1 MRPNDP
7 RLRAQLMVAR
17 RPLAVVVAAG
27 VLGAVLLIAQTY
39 AVAGLLIAA
48 VRGSGTVSG
57 WGVNGWGVGDWG
69 LAVIAVFVGRGVLGV
84 ASDLAGA
91 RAAGVVGADL
101 RRRVVGAI
109 LRGQTGSSGSLS
121 ALATRGVSAAEPYLT
136 RYVPALVL
144 ACVLPVMVLAVIAW
158 TDPLSGLIVL
168 LTLPLIP
175 IFGVLV
181 GLATRD
187 QATSQW
193 RVMAALAGHFLDVMR
208 GLPTLVAFGRASA
221 QSRVIAAITDRYR
234 RRTLETLKIA
244 FASAAVLELV
254 ATISVAL
261 VAVTI
266 GIRLASGSVDLQ
278 TALVVLLLAPEAY
291 WPLRRVGTEFH
302 AAAEG
307 SATLEA
313 TATLTPASREV
324 TPAGRDVTSAGR
336 EVTDC
341 RLDLQE
347 RPLGV
352 GLELDEVALTYPD
365 RRQPALSPAS
375 ASIPDRGITAI
386 VGPSGCGKSTL
397 LATMAGLHETY
408 AGTVELDG
416 QTPAAGDGWRE
427 RFAYLPQRPVFVGGT
442 IADNLRLGASDAAES
457 DLWRVLKRVA
467 LAERIAEL
475 PGGLG
480 ADLAE
485 DGRSLSAGERAR
497 LALARVVLSDRPW
510 VLLDE
515 PTAHLDADTER
526 IIAETVTALSRD
538 RAVVLVAHRQPLID
552 LADQLI
558 TLPAEESPLQVERSL
573 LQAEAAS
580 GDVSAC
586 RTDASTCR
594 SDAST
599 GVSDFSAGRGALW
612 GAAVVGGLSWAS
624 GVALTALAGWLIIK
638 ASYHPVVL
646 TLVVAMVGVRTFGIA
661 RPVLRYLERL
671 WSHDSALRLLAKR
684 RVEIYDALVPLVPG
698 ALPGRRG
705 DVLASVVDDVDAVL
719 DEELRVRLPVREYAV
734 AASLAVAVTA
744 LIDPVASALAAATV
758 LAAAA
763 AYWIAYAGAA
773 RAEETSIQ
781 VRARVS
787 EQVVEA
793 VQTATER
800 RMWQASEPV
809 LQALG
814 DLARRATRS
823 TVTAAGSSAVAK
835 AVVLVTCGAAVA
847 ATAAYAGTSDGP
859 MLALLV
865 LVPLA
870 LAEPAAT
877 LADAGAARAR
887 TRAAR
892 RRLDELTDRSPAV
905 VAPTH
910 PKQPTED
917 VTITFD
923 AVTARPGSTSPD
935 GTSDGQPVE
944 LPDLHITPGARIG
957 IVGPSGSGKSTMAA
971 LMLRF
976 LDPETGTISLG
987 AHSIRDLDPGDVRT
1001 QVGLVDDD
1009 PHVFASSLVENVRL
1023 ARPAATDADV
1033 EAAIRRA
1040 HLGAW
1045 LDALPAGL
1053 HTRLGDGAAQVSGG
1067 ERARLAVARSMLAG
1081 HKVLVL
1087 DEPLAHL
1094 DTSTATSL
1102 AHEVL
1107 SREDGTTDGRPD
1119 GSYRSDGSPDGPLG
1133 GTKTVLWMTHTS
1145 TGLGLTDSV
1154 VDLQRMG
1161 KRDGVDRAK
1170 DDPGLLARRPRGSTS
1185 GADDPARQP

>member
-7 RLRAQLMVAR
+7 RLRAQLSVAR

-39 AVAGLLIAA
+39 AVTGLLISAI
-48 VRGSGTVSG
+48 RHTGSVSG
-57 WGVNGWGVGDWG
+57 WA
-69 LAVIAVFVGRGVLGV
+69 LAVVAVFAGRAVVGVV
-84 ASDLAGA
+84 SDVAGA

-109 LRGQTGSSGSLS
+109 LRGRSGSSGSLS

-144 ACVLPVMVLAVIAW
+144 ACVLPVMVLAVIVW
-158 TDPLSGLIVL
+158 TDPLSGLIVG

-187 QATSQW
+187 QAASQW
-193 RVMAALAGHFLDVMR
+193 RAMSALAGHFLDVMK
-208 GLPTLVAFGRASA
+208 GLPTLVAFGRATA
-221 QSRVIAAITDRYR
+221 QSRVIATITDRYR

-244 FASAAVLELV
+244 FASSAVLELV

-261 VAVTI
+261 VAVII
-266 GIRLASGSVDLQ
+266 GVRLAAGSVDLQ

-307 SATLEA
+307 TATLEA
-313 TATLTPASREV
+313 TADCVGLDTPSPSGSGGSTNARELQLGDVSV
-324 TPAGRDVTSAGR
+324 TYPGR
-336 EVTDC
+336 E
-341 RLDLQE
+341 R
-347 RPLGV
+347 
-352 GLELDEVALTYPD
+352 
-365 RRQPALSPAS
+365 PALAPVSATVPA
-375 ASIPDRGITAI
+375 RGITAI

-397 LATMAGLHETY
+397 LATIAGLHETY

-416 QTPAAGDGWRE
+416 QTPAAGDEWRR
-427 RFAYLPQRPVFVGGT
+427 RFAYLPQRPVFVSGT
-442 IADNLRLGASDAAES
+442 IADNLRLGSPEATES
-457 DLWRVLKRVA
+457 DLWHVLKRVA
-467 LAERIAEL
+467 LADRVADL

-515 PTAHLDADTER
+515 PTAHLDPDTER
-526 IIAETVTALSRD
+526 IIADTVTDLARD
-538 RAVVLVAHRQPLID
+538 RAVVLVAHRQALID
-552 LADQLI
+552 IADQVI
-558 TLPAEESPLQVERSL
+558 TLPAKALPAETVEVAAETAELVAETAELADES
-573 LQAEAAS
+573 
-580 GDVSAC
+580 
-586 RTDASTCR
+586 
-594 SDAST
+594 
-599 GVSDFSAGRGALW
+599 GVSSPTTTDSPATTHDSAATSEDSARVALW
-612 GAAVVGGLSWAS
+612 GSAVVGGLSWAS

-638 ASYHPVVL
+638 ASYHPVIL
-646 TLVVAMVGVRTFGIA
+646 TLVAAMVGVRTFGIA

-719 DEELRVRLPVREYAV
+719 DEELRVRLPIREYAIV
-734 AASLAVAVTA
+734 AALAVLATA
-744 LIDPVASALAAATV
+744 LIDPVAGAFTAATV
-758 LAAAA
+758 LAAGAA
-763 AYWIAYAGAA
+763 FGIAYAGAA
-773 RAEETSIQ
+773 RAEHISVT

-793 VQTATER
+793 TQTATER

-809 LQALG
+809 LDTLD
-814 DLARRATRS
+814 DLDGTATRAT
-823 TVTAAGSSAVAK
+823 TTAAAASSTAK
-835 AVVLVTCGAAVA
+835 AIVLITAGAAVA
-847 ATAAYAGTSDGP
+847 ATAAYTTVSDGP
-859 MLALLV
+859 MLALLT

-887 TRAAR
+887 TRAAQ
-892 RRLDELTDRSPAV
+892 RRLDDLTSRPPAV
-905 VAPTH
+905 RAPER
-910 PKQPTED
+910 PEQPTD
-917 VTITFD
+917 DTTITITG
-923 AVTARPGSTSPD
+923 VTARPG
-935 GTSDGQPVE
+935 GQAAGHGVE
-944 LPDLHITPGARIG
+944 IPDLHVEPGARIG
-957 IVGPSGSGKSTMAA
+957 IVGPSGSGKSTLAA
-971 LMLRF
+971 LLLRF
-976 LDPETGTISLG
+976 LDPDTGTITLG
-987 AHSIRDLDPGDVRT
+987 GRSARDMDPQDVRKI
-1001 QVGLVDDD
+1001 VGLVDDD

-1023 ARPAATDADV
+1023 ARPEASDDQV
-1033 EAAIRRA
+1033 EQALRRA
-1040 HLGAW
+1040 HLGDW

-1053 HTRLGDGAAQVSGG
+1053 KTRLGDGAAEVSGG
-1067 ERARLAVARSMLAG
+1067 ERARLAVARSLLAG

-1094 DTSTATSL
+1094 DTATAASL
-1102 AHEVL
+1102 AREVL
-1107 SREDGTTDGRPD
+1107 AREDGSTAGAEP
-1119 GSYRSDGSPDGPLG
+1119 GPHG
-1133 GTKTVLWMTHTS
+1133 GTKSVLWMTHTS
-1145 TGLGLTDSV
+1145 TGLGLTDTV
-1154 VDLQRMG
+1154 VSLQRMG
-1161 KRDGVDRAK
+1161 EV
-1170 DDPGLLARRPRGSTS
+1170 RRC
-1185 GADDPARQP
+1185 

>member
-7 RLRAQLMVAR
+7 RLRAQLSVAR
-17 RPLAVVVAAG
+17 RPLAVVVGAG

-39 AVAGLLIAA
+39 AVTGLLISAI
-48 VRGSGTVSG
+48 RDTGSVSG
-57 WGVNGWGVGDWG
+57 WA
-69 LAVIAVFVGRGVLGV
+69 LAVVAVFAGRAVLGV
-84 ASDLAGA
+84 VSDVAGA

-109 LRGQTGSSGSLS
+109 LRGRSESSGSLS

-144 ACVLPVMVLAVIAW
+144 ACVLPVMVLAVIVW
-158 TDPLSGLIVL
+158 TDPLSGLIVG

-187 QATSQW
+187 QAASQW
-193 RVMAALAGHFLDVMR
+193 RAMSALAGHFLDVMK
-208 GLPTLVAFGRASA
+208 GLPTLVAFGRATA
-221 QSRVIAAITDRYR
+221 QSRVIATITDRYR

-244 FASAAVLELV
+244 FASSAVLELV

-261 VAVTI
+261 VAVII
-266 GIRLASGSVDLQ
+266 GVRLAAGSVDLQ

-307 SATLEA
+307 TATLEA
-313 TATLTPASREV
+313 TADLSARDV
-324 TPAGRDVTSAGR
+324 TRVGRDVTDCHLDRR
-336 EVTDC
+336 ER
-341 RLDLQE
+341 RLGMS
-347 RPLGV
+347 LGEV
-352 GLELDEVALTYPD
+352 GLTYPG
-365 RRQPALSPAS
+365 RERPALAPVS
-375 ASIPDRGITAI
+375 ATVPGRGITAI

-416 QTPAAGDGWRE
+416 QTPAAGDEWRR
-427 RFAYLPQRPVFVGGT
+427 RFAYLPQRPVFVSGT
-442 IADNLRLGASDAAES
+442 IADNLRLGSPEATES

-467 LAERIAEL
+467 LADRIADL

-497 LALARVVLSDRPW
+497 LALARVVLSDRSW

-515 PTAHLDADTER
+515 PTAHLDPDTER
-526 IIAETVTALSRD
+526 IIADTVTDLARD
-538 RAVVLVAHRQPLID
+538 RAVVLVAHREALID
-552 LADQLI
+552 IADQVI
-558 TLPAEESPLQVERSL
+558 TLSAGTPPAEASPASAETSLPSVET
-573 LQAEAAS
+573 ATA
-580 GDVSAC
+580 
-586 RTDASTCR
+586 DASADVP
-594 SDAST
+594 DASADVPD
-599 GVSDFSAGRGALW
+599 GSARVALW
-612 GAAVVGGLSWAS
+612 GSAVVGGLSWAS

-638 ASYHPVVL
+638 ASYQPVIL
-646 TLVVAMVGVRTFGIA
+646 TLVAAMVGVRTFGIA

-734 AASLAVAVTA
+734 VAALAVLAAA
-744 LIDPVASALAAATV
+744 LIDPVAGAFTAATV
-758 LAAAA
+758 LAAGAA
-763 AYWIAYAGAA
+763 FGIAYAGAA
-773 RAEETSIQ
+773 RAENISVT

-793 VQTATER
+793 TQTATER
-800 RMWQASEPV
+800 RMWQAGEPV
-809 LQALG
+809 LQTLD
-814 DLARRATRS
+814 DLAGTATRAT
-823 TVTAAGSSAVAK
+823 TTAASASSLAK
-835 AVVLVTCGAAVA
+835 AIVLVTAGAAVA
-847 ATAAYAGTSDGP
+847 ATAAYATVSDGP
-859 MLALLV
+859 MLALLT

-887 TRAAR
+887 TRAAQ
-892 RRLDELTDRSPAV
+892 RRLDDLTSRSPAV
-905 VAPTH
+905 ETPEH
-910 PKQPTED
+910 PEPPSDDT
-917 VTITFD
+917 TITITG
-923 AVTARPGSTSPD
+923 VTAHPG
-935 GTSDGQPVE
+935 GQTIGQSVGQSVE
-944 LPDLHITPGARIG
+944 IPDLHVEPGARIG
-957 IVGPSGSGKSTMAA
+957 IVGPSGSGKSTLAA
-971 LMLRF
+971 LLLRF
-976 LDPETGTISLG
+976 LDPDTGTITLG
-987 AHSIRDLDPGDVRT
+987 GRSTGDMDPQDVRKI
-1001 QVGLVDDD
+1001 VGLVDDD

-1023 ARPAATDADV
+1023 ARPGATDEEV
-1033 EAAIRRA
+1033 EQAIRRA
-1040 HLGAW
+1040 HLGDW
-1045 LDALPAGL
+1045 LDALPAGMQ
-1053 HTRLGDGAAQVSGG
+1053 TRLGDGAAEVSGG
-1067 ERARLAVARSMLAG
+1067 ERARLAVARSLLAG

-1094 DTSTATSL
+1094 DTATAASLAREVLAREDDSTAG
-1102 AHEVL
+1102 AE
-1107 SREDGTTDGRPD
+1107 P
-1119 GSYRSDGSPDGPLG
+1119 GPHG

-1145 TGLGLTDSV
+1145 TGLGLTDTV
-1154 VDLQRMG
+1154 VSLQRMG
-1161 KRDGVDRAK
+1161 EV
-1170 DDPGLLARRPRGSTS
+1170 RRC
-1185 GADDPARQP
+1185 

>member
-7 RLRAQLMVAR
+7 RLRAQLSVAR

-39 AVAGLLIAA
+39 AVTGLLISAI
-48 VRGSGTVSG
+48 RDTGS
-57 WGVNGWGVGDWG
+57 VNGWA
-69 LAVIAVFVGRGVLGV
+69 LAVVAVFAGRAAVGVV
-84 ASDLAGA
+84 SDVAGA

-109 LRGQTGSSGSLS
+109 LRGRAGSSGSLS

-158 TDPLSGLIVL
+158 TDPLSGLIVG

-187 QATSQW
+187 QAASQW
-193 RVMAALAGHFLDVMR
+193 RAMSALAGHFLDVMK
-208 GLPTLVAFGRASA
+208 GLPTLVAFGRAGA
-221 QSRVIAAITDRYR
+221 QSRVIATITDRYR
-234 RRTLETLKIA
+234 RRTLETLKVA
-244 FASAAVLELV
+244 FASSAVLELV

-261 VAVTI
+261 VAVII
-266 GIRLASGSVDLQ
+266 GVRLAAGSVDLQ

-307 SATLEA
+307 TATLEA
-313 TATLTPASREV
+313 TADLSARDVSRV
-324 TPAGRDVTSAGR
+324 GRDVTDCQLDRR
-336 EVTDC
+336 ER
-341 RLDLQE
+341 RLGMSLA
-347 RPLGV
+347 GV
-352 GLELDEVALTYPD
+352 GLTYPG
-365 RRQPALSPAS
+365 RERPALAPVSATVPA
-375 ASIPDRGITAI
+375 RGITAI

-397 LATMAGLHETY
+397 LATIAGLHETY

-416 QTPAAGDGWRE
+416 QTPAAGNEWR
-427 RFAYLPQRPVFVGGT
+427 RLFAYLPQRPVFVSGT
-442 IADNLRLGASDAAES
+442 IADNLRLGSPEATES
-457 DLWRVLKRVA
+457 DLWRVLKQVA
-467 LAERIAEL
+467 LADRIADL
-475 PGGLG
+475 RGGLG

-515 PTAHLDADTER
+515 PTAHLDPDTER
-526 IIAETVTALSRD
+526 IIADTVTDLARD
-538 RAVVLVAHRQPLID
+538 RAVVLVAHRQALID
-552 LADQLI
+552 IADQVIAL
-558 TLPAEESPLQVERSL
+558 TAETPPAETSPASAETSLPSVEK
-573 LQAEAAS
+573 ATA
-580 GDVSAC
+580 DVSADVP
-586 RTDASTCR
+586 DASA
-594 SDAST
+594 DVPD
-599 GVSDFSAGRGALW
+599 GSARVALW
-612 GAAVVGGLSWAS
+612 GSAVVGGLSWAS

-638 ASYHPVVL
+638 ASYHPVIL
-646 TLVVAMVGVRTFGIA
+646 TLVAAMVGVRTFGIA

-719 DEELRVRLPVREYAV
+719 DEELRVRLPIREYAV
-734 AASLAVAVTA
+734 VAALAVLATA
-744 LIDPVASALAAATV
+744 LIDPVAGAFTTATV
-758 LAAAA
+758 LAAGAA
-763 AYWIAYAGAA
+763 FGIAYAGAA
-773 RAEETSIQ
+773 RAEQISVT

-793 VQTATER
+793 TQTATER

-809 LQALG
+809 LDTLD
-814 DLARRATRS
+814 DLAGTATKA
-823 TVTAAGSSAVAK
+823 TTTAASASSLAK
-835 AVVLVTCGAAVA
+835 AIVLVTAGAAVA
-847 ATAAYAGTSDGP
+847 ATAAYATVGDGP
-859 MLALLV
+859 MLALLT

-887 TRAAR
+887 TRAAQ
-892 RRLDELTDRSPAV
+892 RRLDDLTSRPPAV
-905 VAPTH
+905 EAPEH
-910 PKQPTED
+910 PERPTGD
-917 VTITFD
+917 TTIKVTG
-923 AVTARPGSTSPD
+923 VTAHPGGPAVGHS
-935 GTSDGQPVE
+935 VE
-944 LPDLHITPGARIG
+944 IPDLHVEPGARIG
-957 IVGPSGSGKSTMAA
+957 IVGPSGSGKSTLAA
-971 LMLRF
+971 LLLRF
-976 LDPETGTISLG
+976 LDPDTGTITLG
-987 AHSIRDLDPGDVRT
+987 GRSTGDMDPQDVRKI
-1001 QVGLVDDD
+1001 VGLVDDD
-1009 PHVFASSLVENVRL
+1009 PHVFASSLVENIRL
-1023 ARPAATDADV
+1023 ARPEATDDEV
-1033 EAAIRRA
+1033 EQAIRRA
-1040 HLGAW
+1040 HLGDW

-1053 HTRLGDGAAQVSGG
+1053 KTRLGDGAAEVSGG
-1067 ERARLAVARSMLAG
+1067 ERARIAVARSLLAG

-1094 DTSTATSL
+1094 DTATAASL
-1102 AHEVL
+1102 AREVL
-1107 SREDGTTDGRPD
+1107 AREDGSTAGAETGTEP
-1119 GSYRSDGSPDGPLG
+1119 GAEPGPHG

-1145 TGLGLTDSV
+1145 TGLGLTDTV
-1154 VDLQRMG
+1154 VSLQRMG
-1161 KRDGVDRAK
+1161 EV
-1170 DDPGLLARRPRGSTS
+1170 RRC
-1185 GADDPARQP
+1185 

>member
-7 RLRAQLMVAR
+7 RLRAQLSVAR

-39 AVAGLLIAA
+39 AVTGLLISAI
-48 VRGSGTVSG
+48 RDTGSVSG
-57 WGVNGWGVGDWG
+57 WA
-69 LAVIAVFVGRGVLGV
+69 LAVVAVFAGRAVVGVV
-84 ASDLAGA
+84 SDVAGA

-109 LRGQTGSSGSLS
+109 LRGRSGSSGSLS

-144 ACVLPVMVLAVIAW
+144 ACVLPVMVLAVIVW
-158 TDPLSGLIVL
+158 TDPLSGLIVG

-187 QATSQW
+187 QAASQW
-193 RVMAALAGHFLDVMR
+193 RAMSALAGHFLDVMK
-208 GLPTLVAFGRASA
+208 GLPTLVAFGRATA
-221 QSRVIAAITDRYR
+221 QSRVIATITDRYR

-244 FASAAVLELV
+244 FASSAVLELV

-261 VAVTI
+261 VAVII
-266 GIRLASGSVDLQ
+266 GVRLAAGSVDLQ

-307 SATLEA
+307 TATLEA
-313 TATLTPASREV
+313 TADCVGLDTPSPSGSGGSTNARGLQVGDVSV
-324 TPAGRDVTSAGR
+324 TYPGR
-336 EVTDC
+336 E
-341 RLDLQE
+341 R
-347 RPLGV
+347 
-352 GLELDEVALTYPD
+352 
-365 RRQPALSPAS
+365 PALAPVSATVPA
-375 ASIPDRGITAI
+375 RGITAI

-397 LATMAGLHETY
+397 LATIAGLHETY
-408 AGTVELDG
+408 VGTVELDG
-416 QTPAAGDGWRE
+416 QTPAAGDEWRR
-427 RFAYLPQRPVFVGGT
+427 RFAYLPQRPVFLSGT
-442 IADNLRLGASDAAES
+442 IADNLRLGSPEATES

-467 LAERIAEL
+467 LADRIADL

-497 LALARVVLSDRPW
+497 LALARVVLSDRSW

-515 PTAHLDADTER
+515 PTAHLDPDTER
-526 IIAETVTALSRD
+526 IIADTVTDLARD
-538 RAVVLVAHRQPLID
+538 RAVVLVAHRQALID
-552 LADQLI
+552 IADQVI
-558 TLPAEESPLQVERSL
+558 TVPVEALPAETVEVAAET
-573 LQAEAAS
+573 AEAVAETAEVADE
-580 GDVSAC
+580 G
-586 RTDASTCR
+586 
-594 SDAST
+594 
-599 GVSDFSAGRGALW
+599 GVSSPTTADSPATTHDSAATSEDSARGALW
-612 GAAVVGGLSWAS
+612 GSAVVGGLSWAS

-638 ASYHPVVL
+638 ASYHPVIL
-646 TLVVAMVGVRTFGIA
+646 TLVAAMVGVRTFGIA

-719 DEELRVRLPVREYAV
+719 DEELRVRLPIREYAV
-734 AASLAVAVTA
+734 VAALAVLATA
-744 LIDPVASALAAATV
+744 LIDPVAAAFTTATV
-758 LAAAA
+758 LAAGVAFG
-763 AYWIAYAGAA
+763 IAYAGAA
-773 RAEETSIQ
+773 RAEQISIT

-793 VQTATER
+793 TQTATER

-809 LQALG
+809 LDTLD
-814 DLARRATRS
+814 DLAGTATRAT
-823 TVTAAGSSAVAK
+823 TTAASASSLAK
-835 AVVLVTCGAAVA
+835 AIVLVTAGAAVA
-847 ATAAYAGTSDGP
+847 ATAAYATVGDGP
-859 MLALLV
+859 MLALLT

-887 TRAAR
+887 TRAAQH
-892 RRLDELTDRSPAV
+892 RLDDLTRRPPAV
-905 VAPTH
+905 EAPEN
-910 PKQPTED
+910 PERPTD
-917 VTITFD
+917 DTTITITD
-923 AVTARPGSTSPD
+923 VTARPGD
-935 GTSDGQPVE
+935 GHSVE
-944 LPDLHITPGARIG
+944 LPDLHVEPGARIG
-957 IVGPSGSGKSTMAA
+957 IVGPSGSGKSTLAA
-971 LMLRF
+971 LLLRF
-976 LDPETGTISLG
+976 LDPDTGAITLG
-987 AHSIRDLDPGDVRT
+987 GRWTRDMDPQDVRKI
-1001 QVGLVDDD
+1001 VGLVDDD

-1023 ARPAATDADV
+1023 ARPGATDDEV
-1033 EAAIRRA
+1033 EQAIRRA
-1040 HLGAW
+1040 HLGDW
-1045 LDALPAGL
+1045 LDALPAGMQ
-1053 HTRLGDGAAQVSGG
+1053 TRLGDGAAEVSGG
-1067 ERARLAVARSMLAG
+1067 ERARLAVARSLLAG

-1094 DTSTATSL
+1094 DTATAASL
-1102 AHEVL
+1102 AREVL
-1107 SREDGTTDGRPD
+1107 AREDGSTVGAEP
-1119 GSYRSDGSPDGPLG
+1119 GPHG

-1145 TGLGLTDSV
+1145 TGLGLTDTV
-1154 VDLQRMG
+1154 VSLQRMG
-1161 KRDGVDRAK
+1161 EV
-1170 DDPGLLARRPRGSTS
+1170 RRC
-1185 GADDPARQP
+1185 

>member
-7 RLRAQLMVAR
+7 RLRAQLSVAR

-39 AVAGLLIAA
+39 AVTGLLISAI
-48 VRGSGTVSG
+48 RDTGSVSG
-57 WGVNGWGVGDWG
+57 WA
-69 LAVIAVFVGRGVLGV
+69 LAVVAVFAGRALVGVV
-84 ASDLAGA
+84 SDVAGA

-101 RRRVVGAI
+101 RRRVVGVI
-109 LRGQTGSSGSLS
+109 LRGRSGSSGSLS

-144 ACVLPVMVLAVIAW
+144 ACVLPVMVLAVIVW
-158 TDPLSGLIVL
+158 TDPLSGLIVG

-187 QATSQW
+187 QAASQW
-193 RVMAALAGHFLDVMR
+193 RAMSALAGHFLDVMK
-208 GLPTLVAFGRASA
+208 GLPTLVAFGRAGA
-221 QSRVIAAITDRYR
+221 QSRVIATITDRYR

-244 FASAAVLELV
+244 FASSAVLELV

-261 VAVTI
+261 VAVII
-266 GIRLASGSVDLQ
+266 GVRLAAGSVDLQ

-307 SATLEA
+307 TATLEA
-313 TATLTPASREV
+313 TADL
-324 TPAGRDVTSAGR
+324 SAHR
-336 EVTDC
+336 W
-341 RLDLQE
+341 
-347 RPLGV
+347 
-352 GLELDEVALTYPD
+352 
-365 RRQPALSPAS
+365 LSPAS
-375 ASIPDRGITAI
+375 ASEPVSKPTRLPSALHLDEVSITYPDRERPALAPVSATVPERGITAI

-397 LATMAGLHETY
+397 LATVAGLHETY

-416 QTPAAGDGWRE
+416 QTPAAGDGWRR
-427 RFAYLPQRPVFVGGT
+427 RFAYLPQRPVFVSGT
-442 IADNLRLGASDAAES
+442 IADNLRLGSPDATES
-457 DLWRVLKRVA
+457 DLWHVLKRVA
-467 LAERIAEL
+467 LADRIADL

-515 PTAHLDADTER
+515 PTAHLDPDTER
-526 IIAETVTALSRD
+526 IIADTVTDLARD
-538 RAVVLVAHRQPLID
+538 RAVVLVAHRQALID
-552 LADQLI
+552 IADQVI
-558 TLPAEESPLQVERSL
+558 TLSAESPPAETSPASAETSLPSVET
-573 LQAEAAS
+573 ATA
-580 GDVSAC
+580 DVSADVP
-586 RTDASTCR
+586 DASA
-594 SDAST
+594 DAPD
-599 GVSDFSAGRGALW
+599 GSARVALW
-612 GAAVVGGLSWAS
+612 GSAVVGGLSWAS

-638 ASYHPVVL
+638 ASYHPVIL
-646 TLVVAMVGVRTFGIA
+646 TLVAAMVGVRTFGIA

-684 RVEIYDALVPLVPG
+684 RVEIYDALAPLVPG

-719 DEELRVRLPVREYAV
+719 DEELRVRLPIREYAV
-734 AASLAVAVTA
+734 VAALAVLATA
-744 LIDPVASALAAATV
+744 LIDPVAAAFTTATV
-758 LAAAA
+758 LAAGAA
-763 AYWIAYAGAA
+763 FGIAYAGAA
-773 RAEETSIQ
+773 RAEHISVT

-793 VQTATER
+793 TQTATER

-809 LQALG
+809 LDTLD
-814 DLARRATRS
+814 DLAGTATRAT
-823 TVTAAGSSAVAK
+823 TTAASASSLAK
-835 AVVLVTCGAAVA
+835 AIVLVTAGAAVA
-847 ATAAYAGTSDGP
+847 ATAAYATVGDGP
-859 MLALLV
+859 MLALLT

-887 TRAAR
+887 TRAAQ
-892 RRLDELTDRSPAV
+892 RRLDDLTSRSPAV
-905 VAPTH
+905 EAPEH
-910 PKQPTED
+910 PEQLTD
-917 VTITFD
+917 DTTITITD
-923 AVTARPGSTSPD
+923 VTARPGD
-935 GTSDGQPVE
+935 GHSVE
-944 LPDLHITPGARIG
+944 IPDLHVEPGARIG
-957 IVGPSGSGKSTMAA
+957 IVGPSGSGKSTLAA
-971 LMLRF
+971 LLLRF
-976 LDPETGTISLG
+976 LDPDTGTITLG
-987 AHSIRDLDPGDVRT
+987 GRTTRDMDPQDVRKI
-1001 QVGLVDDD
+1001 VGLVDDD

-1023 ARPAATDADV
+1023 ARPGATDDEV
-1033 EAAIRRA
+1033 EQAIRRA
-1040 HLGAW
+1040 HLGDW

-1053 HTRLGDGAAQVSGG
+1053 KTRLGDGAAEVSGG
-1067 ERARLAVARSMLAG
+1067 ERARLAVARSLLAG

-1094 DTSTATSL
+1094 DTATAASL
-1102 AHEVL
+1102 AREVL
-1107 SREDGTTDGRPD
+1107 AREDGSTAGAEP
-1119 GSYRSDGSPDGPLG
+1119 GPHG

-1145 TGLGLTDSV
+1145 TGLGLTDTV
-1154 VDLQRMG
+1154 VSLQRMG
-1161 KRDGVDRAK
+1161 EV
-1170 DDPGLLARRPRGSTS
+1170 RRC
-1185 GADDPARQP
+1185 